1 MSKEL
6 LALQMQLVPDLL
18 DGMKKRYRVLHHLFL
33 TQPIGRRGL
42 AMQLQTTER
51 ILRAEVD
58 FLKDQGLLAVET
70 VGMHV
75 TEEGKKLLHDLADI
89 IREIDGLAEKERLL
103 AERLG
108 LAEVRLVAGDADA
121 DPLVKKALGHTAAE
135 LLRGM
140 LRPGDSIAV
149 TGGTTIAAI
158 AESMQK
164 ASLGVEVLPAR
175 GGLGENMEFQA
186 NTIASRLAAK
196 LGGTYRML
204 HAPDLLSDEAH
215 HSLVNDPQVQDTL
228 ERIRS
233 ARIVVHG
240 IGQAIP
246 MAKRRRI
253 PESRIGHLAEQ
264 GAIAEAFGYY
274 FDRDGQIVHAMNTVG
289 LKLADLSR
297 IEQVVAVAGGATK
310 AEAISAVASGCPVHV
325 LVTDEAVADAI
336 LGNRQRETETRQS
349 ETEIS
354 GENKEETVH
363 GN

>member
-6 LALQMQLVPDLL
+6 LQLQLQLVPDLL
-18 DGMKKRYRVLHHLFL
+18 DVMKKRYRVLHHLFL
-33 TQPIGRRGL
+33 TQPIGRRAL

-51 ILRAEVD
+51 VLRAEVE
-58 FLKDQGLLAVET
+58 FLKEQGLLAVET
-70 VGMHV
+70 VGMHI
-75 TEEGKKLLHDLADI
+75 TDAGKKLLEDLAEI
-89 IREIDGLAEKERLL
+89 MREVEGVAAKERRL

-108 LAEVRLVAGDADA
+108 LAEVRLVPGNADE
-121 DPLVKKALGHTAAE
+121 DPLVKKALGHAAAE
-135 LLRGM
+135 LLRKM

-149 TGGTTIAAI
+149 TGGTTVAAV
-158 AESMQK
+158 ADSMPR
-164 ASLGVEVLPAR
+164 ATLGVEVLPAR
-175 GGLGENMEFQA
+175 GGLGENMEYQA
-186 NTIASRLAAK
+186 NTIASRLAAR

-204 HAPDLLSDEAH
+204 HAPDQLSEEAH
-215 HSLVNDPQVQDTL
+215 QSLISDPQVQDTL
-228 ERIRS
+228 ERIRG

-253 PESRIGHLAEQ
+253 PESQIAHLAER

-274 FDRDGQIVHAMNTVG
+274 FDRHGQIVHAMNTVG

-297 IEQVVAVAGGATK
+297 IERIVAVAGGAKK
-310 AEAISAVASGCPVHV
+310 AEAISAVARGCPVQV

-336 LGNRQRETETRQS
+336 LENKDS
-349 ETEIS
+349 ETS